1 MDNGVS
7 ARDNARDAV
16 LSSRRLI
23 HSLKARADERR
34 TTPEKIADA
43 LTSRFGSMGFLIF
56 NVVWFTIWL
65 AWNNGLIPGLQPFD
79 PFPFQLL
86 TMIVSLE
93 AIFLSI
99 IVLISQN
106 RGERVADL
114 RQEMDLQ
121 LDILAEDELTK
132 MMRMLALLLEKQGLD
147 VSNDTE
153 LQEMLR
159 PTNIEKIQTILEEQI
174 NVKK

>member
-65 AWNNGLIPGLQPFD
+65 AWNNGQIPAYNR
-79 PFPFQLL
+79 L
-86 TMIVSLE
+86 TR
-93 AIFLSI
+93 FRF
-99 IVLISQN
+99 N
-106 RGERVADL
+106 C
-114 RQEMDLQ
+114 
-121 LDILAEDELTK
+121 
-132 MMRMLALLLEKQGLD
+132 
-147 VSNDTE
+147 
-153 LQEMLR
+153 
-159 PTNIEKIQTILEEQI
+159 
-174 NVKK
+174 